1 PSPPSPAAPRCFHCG
16 ERNPE
21 PTPWHAELSGETRY
35 FCCAGCL
42 GIARTIHGAGL
53 DAFYERRTEA
63 ADRPLPG
70 RDGDDEWSHWDAV
83 AAQEGLVRAAEGGK
97 RELSLLLEG
106 IHCGACVWLI
116 ESWLARQPG
125 VALASV
131 NFATRRARLVW
142 DPAQCRL
149 SDLLRTIAAIGYR
162 AFPYDPARREA
173 LAQRESRSLL
183 LRLAVAVLAMMQVM
197 MFAVPTYVTV
207 DGIEPAHRQLLEW
220 ASLTLTLPA
229 LVYSAAP
236 FFAGAWRDLRL
247 RRPGMDVPIA
257 LGLGAAFAGSAWAT
271 FTGTG
276 AVYYD
281 SVTMFIALL
290 LCARY
295 VELVA
300 RRRAGDAVERVARA
314 RPATA
319 ERLMAWPDN
328 NAVESV
334 GAASLAVGEHVLVR
348 PGGTVPADGDVVEG
362 QGSVEE
368 AILTGEAQPRAKAP
382 GNTVL
387 AGSVVR
393 DGALVVRV
401 SAAGET
407 TRLAAIERLAE
418 RAASERPRVARVADR
433 IAGWFVGTLLVLA
446 ALTAVIWWQLD
457 SSRVLAVTFAVL
469 VVSCPCALSLATPAA
484 LAAAA
489 GALSRRQVVIVRGDA
504 LETLSRVTHV
514 VFDKTGTLTTG
525 RVALLDV
532 LLPGSATRGEALALA
547 AALESRSEHPV
558 ARAFRDAVANRSS
571 LPAVADI
578 AIHPGNGVEGT
589 IAGRRVRIGRPA
601 FAGALSGR
609 PLPEGVE
616 AVGPGRTRVALGDAD
631 GFIALFG
638 LGDALRPGAAALVA
652 RLKSAGIKPV
662 LLSGDGAST
671 VAAAAQ
677 SLGIAEARGDAQPD
691 AKREA
696 IARMQVAGAVVAM
709 VGDGIN
715 DAPSLAQAQV
725 SVSLG
730 SATPLAQ
737 WTADVVVLSDELPRI
752 ADAIVHA
759 RRTFRVVRQNLAWAF
774 AYNVIAIPAA
784 AFGHVT
790 PLVAALGMSISS
802 LFVVGNA
809 MRVARLRE
817 AGERS

>member
-1 PSPPSPAAPRCFHCG
+1 MSAPFPRVVAALGPVESAQGQVPSAPPPAASRCFHCG

-21 PTPWHAELSGETRY
+21 PTPWHVEIAGATRH

-63 ADRPLPG
+63 ADRPLPS
-70 RDGDDEWSHWDAV
+70 RDGDDEWSHWDAA
-83 AAQEGLVRAAEGGK
+83 AAQEGLVRATEDGK

-106 IHCGACVWLI
+106 IHCGACIWLI

-131 NFATRRARLVW
+131 NFATRRARIVW
-142 DPAQCRL
+142 DPAMCRL

-173 LAQRESRSLL
+173 LAQRESRALL
-183 LRLAVAVLAMMQVM
+183 LRLAVALLAMMQVM
-197 MFAVPTYVTV
+197 MFAVPTYVTI
-207 DGIEPAHRQLLEW
+207 DGVETAHRRLLEW

-236 FFAGAWRDLRL
+236 FFRGAWRDLKL

-257 LGLGAAFAGSAWAT
+257 LGLGAAFVGSTWAT
-271 FTGTG
+271 FTGDG

-319 ERLMAWPDN
+319 ERLAAWPDR

-348 PGGTVPADGDVVEG
+348 PGGTVPADGEVVDG
-362 QGSVEE
+362 RGNVEE
-368 AILTGEAQPRAKAP
+368 AILTGEAQPRAKTP
-382 GNTVL
+382 GDAVL

-418 RAASERPRVARVADR
+418 RAANERPRIARLADR
-433 IAGWFVGTLLVLA
+433 IAGWFVGTLLALA
-446 ALTAVIWWQLD
+446 ALTAAIWWQVD
-457 SSRVLAVTFAVL
+457 PSRVLAVTFAVL

-489 GALSRRQVVIVRGDA
+489 GALSRRQVVIARGDA

-525 RVALLDV
+525 HVVLLDV
-532 LLPGSATRGEALALA
+532 LTLGSATRAEALALA
-547 AALESRSEHPV
+547 AALETPSEHPV
-558 ARAFRDAVANRSS
+558 ARAFRDAVADRSS
-571 LPAVADI
+571 LPRVADI
-578 AIHPGNGVEGT
+578 AIHPGNGIEGS
-589 IAGRRVRIGRPA
+589 IAGRRVRIGRLP
-601 FAGALSGR
+601 FAGGLSGR
-609 PLPEGVE
+609 PVPERIETIG
-616 AVGPGRTRVALGDAD
+616 AGMTRVALADAD
-631 GFIALFG
+631 GFIALFV

-652 RLKSAGIKPV
+652 RLQVRRHHAGAAVGRRRVECGRHGADARHCRRARRRAAGRQARNHCAIAGGRARSSRWSAT
-662 LLSGDGAST
+662 AST
-671 VAAAAQ
+671 MRRR
-677 SLGIAEARGDAQPD
+677 SL
-691 AKREA
+691 
-696 IARMQVAGAVVAM
+696 
-709 VGDGIN
+709 
-715 DAPSLAQAQV
+715 
-725 SVSLG
+725 
-730 SATPLAQ
+730 
-737 WTADVVVLSDELPRI
+737 
-752 ADAIVHA
+752 
-759 RRTFRVVRQNLAWAF
+759 RRRCR
-774 AYNVIAIPAA
+774 
-784 AFGHVT
+784 
-790 PLVAALGMSISS
+790 
-802 LFVVGNA
+802 
-809 MRVARLRE
+809 
-817 AGERS
+817 